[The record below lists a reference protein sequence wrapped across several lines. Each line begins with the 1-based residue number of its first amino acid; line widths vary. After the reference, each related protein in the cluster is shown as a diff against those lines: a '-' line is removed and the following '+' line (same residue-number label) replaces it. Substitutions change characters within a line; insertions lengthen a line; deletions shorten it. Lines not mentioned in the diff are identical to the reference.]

1 MKDTELVE
9 RFLRYTKFDTQSDIT
24 SLSSPSTAKQLDLQ
38 RELVRELHSLGVENA
53 ELLPTGIV
61 MASIAATKGAE
72 NALPIG
78 FLAHVDTAT
87 ETSGKNVQ
95 ARIIEHWD
103 GKDIVLNKGK
113 NIVLSPAQFPNLKPY
128 VGQDLIVTDGTTL
141 LGADDKAGVASI
153 MTMVAYLH
161 KHPEIPHAKI
171 CIGFTPDE
179 EIARSIT
186 NFDVKRFGA
195 KYGFTVDGGSCGT
208 LSVRTFNAA
217 RAHVTFAGV
226 TVHPGYCKGLMKSA
240 LLMCAEFIDSLPK
253 DELPQTTEG
262 LEGYFHPLEMQGEV
276 GHAKVEVLLR
286 DFDRD
291 NLEKRKK
298 RLLAWAQPFEPYVQV
313 EISDTYSNMKD
324 LIDRYPFIEKMA
336 RQAYADCGV
345 QVVERNVRG
354 GTDGSMLAAKGL
366 PCPNVFA
373 GGENCHGPF
382 EYVSIQSMEKST
394 KVLQRLA
401 ELSANITSSPL

>member
-1 MKDTELVE
+1 MQDHALVE
-9 RFLRYTKFDTQSDIT
+9 RFLRYTRFDTQSDIT
-24 SLSSPSTAKQLDLQ
+24 STTCPSTAKQLDLQ
-38 RELVRELHSLGVENA
+38 RELVRELKSLGVDDA

-61 MASIAATKGAE
+61 MASIPASKGAE

-78 FLAHVDTAT
+78 FLSHVDTAT
-87 ETSGKNVQ
+87 ETSGKNVK
-95 ARIIEHWD
+95 ARIVEKWD
-103 GKDIVLNKGK
+103 GNDIVLNEQK
-113 NIVLSPAQFPNLKPY
+113 NIVLSPHQFPNLQPY

-161 KHPEIPHAKI
+161 EHPEVPHAKV

-186 NFDVKRFGA
+186 NFDVQRFGA
-195 KYGFTVDGGSCGT
+195 RYGFTVDGGSCGT

-217 RAHVTFAGV
+217 RAKVSFTGV

-240 LLMCAEFIDSLPK
+240 LLMCAEFVDSLPK
-253 DELPQTTEG
+253 DEMPQTTEG
-262 LEGYFHPLEMQGEV
+262 LEGYFHPLEMNGEV

-286 DFDRD
+286 DFDRA
-291 NLEKRKK
+291 NLEKRKQ
-298 RLLAWAQPFEPYVQV
+298 RLLSWAKPFEPYVRV

-324 LIDRYPFIEKMA
+324 LIDKYPFIEKMA
-336 RQAYADCGV
+336 REAYADCGV
-345 QVVERNVRG
+345 PVIERNVRG

-394 KVLQRLA
+394 KVVLRLA
-401 ELSANITSSPL
+401 ELSANVTSI